1 MEGGSSKV
9 HKSSLMT
16 SVGEEDDMIT
26 SKLPESIIGRIMS
39 LLPTKDAVRT
49 CVLSKR
55 WINHWASSI
64 TKLNI
69 DDIDLSYNYN
79 SGVCSC
85 CEASLI
91 HGLSCF
97 EYTRVSFLPMG
108 ILFDI
113 LHQNIDCTLS
123 N

>member
-91 HGLSCF
+91 
-97 EYTRVSFLPMG
+97 
-108 ILFDI
+108 
-113 LHQNIDCTLS
+113 
-123 N
+123 